1 MSIKLNKDAEQRAAA
16 SIRRY
21 CAEELEQDIGDLQAG
36 LLLQFFLQE
45 IGPSV
50 YNKALADASA
60 YIQEKAADM
69 EINCS
74 AAEFGYWTADRGNRR
89 KR

>member
-1 MSIKLNKDAEQRAAA
+1 MAIKLDKEAEQRAIE

-21 CAEELEQDIGDLQAG
+21 CGQELEHDIGDLQAG

-45 IGPSV
+45 IGPTV
-50 YNKALADASA
+50 YNQALADASA

-69 EINCS
+69 EINCG
-74 AAEFGYWTADRGNRR
+74 ATEFAYWTANRTGR
-89 KR
+89 RRR